1 MMQMKQQ
8 QDLAQL
14 IEEFKQRCQQ
24 KGLKLTYQRMVIYE
38 ALATSHDHPDAEH
51 VYKRVRERIP
61 TISRDTV
68 YRTLALLCDMGL
80 IASVGCARDRVRF
93 DTNVGIH
100 HHFICQRCGTAYD
113 VDWPEFQRLDVPD
126 DLRRVG
132 RLESIRVELR
142 GTCKNCA
149 PEPDDRRQTQHAD
162 AE

>member
-14 IEEFKQRCQQ
+14 IEEFKQGAT
-24 KGLKLTYQRMVIYE
+24 KGPEAHVSADGIYR
-38 ALATSHDHPDAEH
+38 LATSHDHPDAGTS
-51 VYKRVRERIP
+51 KRVRERIP

-93 DTNVGIH
+93 DPNVGIH

-142 GTCKNCA
+142 ERARIA